1 MIEEKIIRLVAGI
14 TAFFWSILHLDV
26 GYNAAIIAASTV
38 GHKSLIF
45 AIYSEYFGF
54 NAALYIF
61 AGYEIITFTRK
72 LLLPFF
78 LLFLWNTALVI
89 YTHVFASPFLGKPLP
104 IIPQVYPAILLDIIL
119 LTTVSILLVRNIV
132 GQ

>member
-54 NAALYIF
+54 NAA
-61 AGYEIITFTRK
+61 
-72 LLLPFF
+72 
-78 LLFLWNTALVI
+78 V
-89 YTHVFASPFLGKPLP
+89 
-104 IIPQVYPAILLDIIL
+104 
-119 LTTVSILLVRNIV
+119 
-132 GQ
+132 

>member
-26 GYNAAIIAASTV
+26 GYNAAIIAAGTV

-54 NAALYIF
+54 N
-61 AGYEIITFTRK
+61 
-72 LLLPFF
+72 
-78 LLFLWNTALVI
+78 V
-89 YTHVFASPFLGKPLP
+89 
-104 IIPQVYPAILLDIIL
+104 
-119 LTTVSILLVRNIV
+119 
-132 GQ
+132 